1 MVKFGLLAKVVAKPG
16 KEQEAENFLKSALSL
31 AQAEKGTIQWFA
43 FKIDQSTFGI
53 FDTFET
59 EDARQA
65 HLSGEIAK
73 ALMAKAPDLFSQTP
87 EINQI
92 DILASK

>member
-1 MVKFGLLAKVVAKPG
+1 MVKFGILAKVIAKTG
-16 KEQEAENFLKSALSL
+16 REQEVEDFLESALPL
-31 AQAEKGTIQWFA
+31 AQAEQGTVQWFA
-43 FKIDQSTFGI
+43 FKLTHSTFGI

-73 ALMAKAPDLFSQTP
+73 ALMAKAPDLFSEAP
-87 EINQI
+87 EIKQI
-92 DILASK
+92 DILAAK

>member
-1 MVKFGLLAKVVAKPG
+1 MEKFGILAKVHAKPG
-16 KEQEAENFLKSALSL
+16 KEQEAEDFLKSALPL
-31 AQAEKGTIQWFA
+31 AQAEQGTVRWFA
-43 FKIDQSTFGI
+43 LKIDHSTFGI

-59 EDARQA
+59 EDARQT

-73 ALMAKAPDLFSQTP
+73 ALMAKAPDLFSEAP
-87 EINQI
+87 EINQV